1 MRSAARRL
9 LWTIALAGAVAPG
22 SVLAAPAVTATP
34 PRDGRGLLS
43 GDAAIVVRA
52 DPVELER
59 VAAMVRSLGGEVGL
73 AANVVSLASAS
84 AIGFDAMAKAGW
96 ASIGV
101 NTDQPV
107 FVALGAID
115 PTAQRALWHV
125 RAVARL
131 TDGRPFAD
139 WAGRTPLLRE
149 AWRADRPVRGALAA
163 LLGLAADPRAEAT
176 AVRALTERGAIAV
189 GVSPSFGAL
198 VFVRRV
204 GPYASLDAFALAEI
218 GRIDWT
224 RDGAAILARL
234 DAPAAG
240 ATMTERTGAG
250 ARTLGRPG
258 LTVWTRPAGLFDAG
272 VAWSRP
278 PATCGVFGALAART
292 WLVNGSIALRV
303 SAGQVAVNVVWG
315 ATPGAPVTT
324 AWAVADDG
332 LLGPPLRAGA
342 VLGASLY
349 LAGTERLR
357 AAPRPDL
364 VADGWVALWRRARG
378 CGRTARALLFGFAWP
393 EITTQWLS
401 DIAAVSPP
409 AARLV
414 ESARNIGFAA
424 RRVSASD
431 RRGWQ
436 AVLEGSLGP
445 RRPGPGRGSARRGLR
460 RPPHSPPPPPPHRLG
475 RRLPASIHPLPRQA
489 RRHHRRRPRRPLPP
503 LAPRST
509 DLAPAPQPG
518 PHPCP
523 SRRRRT
529 GTAAPAGADPVAR
542 PARPGRCRSEEG
554 RLGRRHHDDS
564 ARQRAY
570 LGDSP
575 PAVTS
580 PPVIIERPCAA

>member
-1 MRSAARRL
+1 MRLAARRL
-9 LWTIALAGAVAPG
+9 LWTIALAAAPA

-34 PRDGRGLLS
+34 PRDGRGLLP

-73 AANVVSLASAS
+73 AANLVSLASAS
-84 AIGFDAMAKAGW
+84 AIGFDAMARAGW
-96 ASIGV
+96 ASVGV
-101 NTDQPV
+101 DADQPV

-115 PTAQRALWHV
+115 PTEPRALWHV
-125 RAVARL
+125 RTVARL

-163 LLGLAADPRAEAT
+163 LLGVAADPRAEST
-176 AVRALTERGAIAV
+176 AVRVLTERGAIAV

-204 GPYASLDAFALAEI
+204 GPYAALDAFALAEI
-218 GRIDWT
+218 GRVDWT

-234 DAPAAG
+234 DGPARG

-258 LTVWTRPAGLFDAG
+258 LTVWTRPTGLFDAG

-278 PATCGVFGALAART
+278 PVSCGVFRALAAQT
-292 WLVNGSIALRV
+292 WLVDGSIALRA
-303 SAGQVAVNVVWG
+303 SAGQVAVDVVWG
-315 ATPGAPVTT
+315 APPGAPVTT
-324 AWAVADDG
+324 AWTTADDG

-357 AAPRPDL
+357 AAPRPEL
-364 VADGWVALWRRARG
+364 VTDGWVALWRRARG
-378 CGRTARALLFGFAWP
+378 CGRTSRALLFGFAWP
-393 EITTQWLS
+393 EIAIQWLS

-409 AARLV
+409 AAHLV

-445 RRPGPGRGSARRGLR
+445 AGMAPAQAVLDAVFG
-460 RPPHSPPPPPPHRLG
+460 G
-475 RRLPASIHPLPRQA
+475 RRAA
-489 RRHHRRRPRRPLPP
+489 RRPRRHTAWDGVYLHPYTLTRGKRGGIIGVGIGDRSRRWRLDQPVSRARRNPP
-503 LAPRST
+503 RTLARAAADGPALLRQLAPTLSPGLRV
-509 DLAPAPQPG
+509 LADAAARRVGLAEVVVMTQPDG
-518 PHPCP
+518 VRI
-523 SRRRRT
+523 SATVRRR
-529 GTAAPAGADPVAR
+529 
-542 PARPGRCRSEEG
+542 
-554 RLGRRHHDDS
+554 
-564 ARQRAY
+564 
-570 LGDSP
+570 
-575 PAVTS
+575 
-580 PPVIIERPCAA
+580 